1 MKRRLS
7 ALYWKGDRL
16 ILLDQTLLP
25 ETISY
30 KTCYNVED
38 TADAIRKLIVRGAP
52 AIGVAAAYA
61 LVLESRRMDGENLTS
76 DEKKA
81 WFEGACHCLCE
92 ARPTAVNLFWAVKR
106 MYRVFQANWRKKRW
120 SQILQE
126 EAVLIEKEDKLV
138 NRCIGER
145 GASLFSGKSELVLLT
160 HCNTGSLAASG
171 IGTALGVIRTLHERS
186 QLKCV
191 YMDETR
197 PLLQGS
203 RLTASE
209 LMHEEIPCCLICD
222 SMAPAVMRDKK
233 VDAVITGA
241 DRIARNGDTANKIGT
256 YGLAVAAAYHH
267 IPFFIA
273 APFSTFDFSLPAGQE
288 IVIEER
294 DPDEVRSFRGVFT
307 SAETVPAYNPAFDV
321 TPGCLI
327 SGIITERGI
336 LRPPYEISIE
346 KYERRLQK
354 NESIH
359 HS

>member
-1 MKRRLS
+1 MKKRLS

-16 ILLDQTLLP
+16 VLLDQTALP
-25 ETISY
+25 DTISY
-30 KTCYNVED
+30 IACYHAED
-38 TADAIRKLIVRGAP
+38 TAEAIRKLVVRGAP

-61 LVLESRRMDGENLTS
+61 LVLEARRMEKEELTAE
-76 DEKKA
+76 EKKA
-81 WFEGACHCLCE
+81 WFEGACRCLCE

-106 MYRVFQANWRKKRW
+106 MRRQFQANWRKKKW
-120 SQILQE
+120 CEILQE
-126 EAVLIEKEDKLV
+126 EAMRIEKQDKMV
-138 NRCIGER
+138 NRCIGEA
-145 GASLFSGKSELVLLT
+145 GASLFSGKNDLVLLT

-209 LMHEEIPCCLICD
+209 LVQEEIPCCLICD

-273 APFSTFDFSLPAGQE
+273 APFSTFDFSLPAGQD

-307 SAETVPAYNPAFDV
+307 APKTVPVYNPAFDV
-321 TPGCLI
+321 TPGHLI
-327 SGIITERGI
+327 SGIITERGV

-346 KYERRLQK
+346 KYERRLQQ